1 MTLHKSNSMK
11 SNLSRVRRSAR
22 RLAMGCFAG
31 CLAAWLLPSEAAG
44 VNFEGTWKLSVPQA
58 AFKPDGGAV
67 PFTAKGQQV
76 YAQNKKYYAKHQYE
90 EYDLTQSR
98 CSSPGT
104 PRLMLTPL
112 RLRIYQ
118 RYGLFH
124 ISFEWNRLSRMIVM
138 PDFWEPPGGDQ
149 GSWVFG
155 DDTSFGTMA
164 GDSKGHWEGD
174 TLVVTT
180 DNFTDKTLIDNLVPH
195 GYDLKVTERFRLKDH
210 NTLENRITL
219 EDPEYFSKPWS
230 TVVTYARQ
238 PDDAFREDTCLD
250 RRDAGELP
258 LPRR

>member
-1 MTLHKSNSMK
+1 MK
-11 SNLSRVRRSAR
+11 SNLPRVRRWAR
-22 RLAMGCFAG
+22 RVAMWCFAG
-31 CLAAWLLPSEAAG
+31 CLAGGSLPSAAAG
-44 VNFEGTWKLSVPQA
+44 NFEGTWKLSVPQA
-58 AFKPDGGAV
+58 AFKPEGGAV
-67 PFTAKGQQV
+67 PFTAKGKQV
-76 YAQNKKYYAKHQYE
+76 YEQNKKHYAKKQYE

-118 RYGLFH
+118 RYGLLH

-149 GSWVFG
+149 GSGVFG

-180 DNFTDKTLIDNLVPH
+180 DNLTDKTLIDNLVPH
-195 GYDLKVTERFRLKDH
+195 GYDLKVSERFRLKDH
-210 NTLENRITL
+210 NTLEDRITL
-219 EDPEYFSKPWS
+219 EDPEYFTQPWS
-230 TVVTYARQ
+230 TVVTYTRQ
-238 PDDAFREDTCLD
+238 PDDVFHEDTCLD

-258 LPRR
+258 LPRS